1 MEPDSPDILVV
12 PTKVQSKF
20 MMKHKG
26 EEQVEEGSSPIN
38 VTRKQAPIK
47 IKESQKMLQWM
58 QMGSKE

>member
-47 IKESQKMLQWM
+47 IKES
-58 QMGSKE
+58 